1 MIILSIITP
10 VFSAESTI
18 LRCLESV
25 SKLNLDNIEHLIIDG
40 ESNDNTLTIVRQ
52 FTLNNP
58 QVKLVSSKDLGVYDA
73 MNKGIDLAKGKW
85 LYFLGADDEFILNDV
100 LNVLSLHDSY
110 ELVYGNVRQVQY
122 GKFVD
127 TYGGEFDIQR
137 IANHNICHQSIFY
150 KRELFKRFGFY
161 DINYKIYSDYKFNL
175 TCFFTLKEDQ
185 IKYINKNIANY
196 NLDGLSSKLEMNELI
211 QIWSELQKKYNSIL
225 YRDTKKYILS
235 HLIQFYSIISK
246 KDFTSSK
253 YISFM
258 KSFILTIF
266 FKIKL
271 RLL

>member
-10 VFSAESTI
+10 VFCGESTI

-25 SKLNLDNIEHLIIDG
+25 SKLNLNNIEHLIIDG

-58 QVKLVSSKDLGVYDA
+58 KVKLVSSKDLGVYDA
-73 MNKGIDLAKGKW
+73 MNKGIDLANGKW

-100 LNVLSLHDSY
+100 IDILLLHDSY
-110 ELVYGNVRQVQY
+110 ELIYGNVRQVQG
-122 GKFVD
+122 GKFVG
-127 TYGGEFDIQR
+127 TYGGEFNLQK

-150 KRELFKRFGFY
+150 KSELFKRFGFY
-161 DINYKIYSDYKFNL
+161 DLSYKIYADYKFNL
-175 TCFFTLKEDQ
+175 ICFFSLKEDR
-185 IKYINKNIANY
+185 IKYINRNIANY

-211 QIWSELQKKYNSIL
+211 KIWSELQKNYSSIL
-225 YRDTKKYILS
+225 YKDTKKYILS
-235 HLIQFYSIISK
+235 HLVQFYSIISK
-246 KDFTSSK
+246 KDLTSSK
-253 YISFM
+253 YISFL
-258 KSFILTIF
+258 KSFILTIH